1 MKLRYL
7 LVLLCMGQFSIAQ
20 AEIYKYVDREGH
32 VTYSSTPTRGAKK
45 LHLEPL
51 STMEPVQSHPHSE
64 TESTFPRVNESTQRH
79 RDNTRRQILE
89 NELESERK
97 LLEQAKQKL
106 QLAKDT
112 PMVYH
117 TKDGRTFRNVAR
129 YQQNVKSA
137 QDEVDLHQKNI
148 DALNTELSQLK

>member
-1 MKLRYL
+1 MKLRHFF
-7 LVLLCMGQFSIAQ
+7 VLLCMGQIGLAH

-32 VTYSSTPTRGAKK
+32 VTYSSTPTRGARK

-51 STMEPVQSHPHSE
+51 STMEPQQERPHST
-64 TESTFPRVNESTQRH
+64 TESTFPKVNQDTQRS

-89 NELESERK
+89 NELSSEQK
-97 LLEQAKQKL
+97 LLDDAKQKL

-117 TKDGRTFRNVAR
+117 DKNGKTFRNVAA
-129 YQQNVKSA
+129 YEQNVKTA
-137 QDEVDLHQKNI
+137 QDEVNLHQRNI